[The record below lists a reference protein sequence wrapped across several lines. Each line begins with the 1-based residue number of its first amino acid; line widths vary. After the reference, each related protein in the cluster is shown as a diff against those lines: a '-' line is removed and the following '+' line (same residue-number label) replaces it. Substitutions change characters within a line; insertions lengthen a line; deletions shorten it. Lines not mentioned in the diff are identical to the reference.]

1 MKNLLLF
8 LILLTIILSENLFS
22 AGRDIFTYIDNDDY
36 ENIIREIE
44 NMNDVNIT
52 NHESFNNTPLMEVA
66 FKLENEDSQYQSIAL
81 RLLQKGANPNYR
93 NVFGTD
99 ALHYAVKL
107 HTTDTFLAN
116 CHKYGA
122 DLEQK
127 YYINEETLLHSS
139 MENGH
144 YQAPVVIKYLVK
156 HTKLVN
162 VPTKRGLTP
171 LMLAMM
177 NNCRPYEGCGFKR
190 EQIKDLVNGGALVEV
205 EDAFYHHTALEFGV
219 ESMNETYIDDFQDL
233 AFLIDH
239 GAVVDQDALA
249 LAHRPGLLEF
259 LKRYVNQSSL

>member
-1 MKNLLLF
+1 MKNLLIF
-8 LILLTIILSENLFS
+8 LIFLTIILSENLFS

-36 ENIIREIE
+36 GNIIREIE

-66 FKLENEDSQYQSIAL
+66 FKLENEDSKYQSIAL
-81 RLLQKGANPNYR
+81 MLLQKGANPNYR

-116 CHKYGA
+116 CHQYGA
-122 DLEQK
+122 DLELK
-127 YYINEETLLHSS
+127 YYNNDESLLHAA

-144 YQAPVVIKYLVK
+144 YLAPVITRYLIN

-162 VPTKRGLTP
+162 SQTEHGLTP

-177 NNCRPYEGCGFKR
+177 NNCNQYQGCGFRR
-190 EQIKDLVNGGALVEV
+190 EQIKDLVNGGAIVDM
-205 EDAFYHHTALEFGV
+205 EDSFYHHTALEFGV
-219 ESMNETYIDDFQDL
+219 ESMNQAYLDDFQDL

-239 GAVVDQDALA
+239 GAVVDQDALT
-249 LAHRPGLLEF
+249 LADRPGLIEF
-259 LKRYVNQSSL
+259 LKKYMTN